1 MDKGDA
7 CRCGE
12 APKMMFACSGGSDV
26 GEIADRTAR
35 RLFAG
40 GAGKIYCLSGICGYV
55 AGILKTTESAGLAL
69 VIDGCPVDCG
79 KKTLEHAGLSGF
91 IHLQVTDPGMEK
103 GKSPATDERISRAVE
118 KVGALLVK

>member
-7 CRCGE
+7 WRCGE
-12 APKMMFACSGGSDV
+12 APKLMFACPVGSDV
-26 GEIADRTAR
+26 GEIVVRTAR

-40 GAGKIYCLSGICGYV
+40 GAGKMYCLAGIGGHV

-69 VIDGCPVDCG
+69 VIEGCPVDCG

-91 IHLQVTDPGMEK
+91 IHLQVTDLGMEK
-103 GKSPATDERISRAVE
+103 GKSPATDERISHSVE